1 MADYSYGEERK
12 RKKEAE
18 GLFVE
23 GGRGLSQGRN
33 SKGETMCERR
43 YLDRGE
49 GEEYFS
55 LSESDKANERRKPRK
70 ENNENGYN
78 YPVAYQS
85 GVMNCIESIG
95 NEVVDRVGRVEL
107 R

>member
-1 MADYSYGEERK
+1 MAEYSYGEERK

-23 GGRGLSQGRN
+23 GERGLSQGRN

-55 LSESDKANERRKPRK
+55 LSESDEANERSF
-70 ENNENGYN
+70 NWIYSSLLLF
-78 YPVAYQS
+78 YC
-85 GVMNCIESIG
+85 VMICYDF
-95 NEVVDRVGRVEL
+95 V
-107 R
+107 